1 VRVVVAA
8 TAEVAIPTLEWLK
21 ESKHELLRVVTTPD
35 SKAGRGKILAQ
46 SVVADW
52 ADKNSISLAKPNTS
66 NDIAKSFDGAD
77 VVIAIAYGKIL
88 TSEVFGI
95 PKYGCL
101 NLHFSLLPTYRG
113 AAPVQRALLNG
124 DSVTGISIFKIDEG
138 LDTGPIY
145 YQEKYEINPM
155 ANSGEVL
162 RDLSLVG
169 AKSFSQVLSDVEALI
184 KPREQET
191 AGISLAPKVSKEEA
205 RISWG
210 QGSVAII
217 NLIRAFT
224 PLPGAWT
231 TFQGSVLKVVGIGS
245 ASTAAKVAS
254 GSIHVEDKK
263 LFVGTADF
271 PIEISKLI
279 PAGKKEMFAADWLN
293 GARIV
298 PGDAFE

>member
-1 VRVVVAA
+1 MRIVVAA
-8 TAEVAIPTLEWLK
+8 TAEVAIPTLDWLRK
-21 ESKHELLRVVTTPD
+21 SKHELLRVVTTPD
-35 SKAGRGKILAQ
+35 SKAGRGKILSQ
-46 SVVADW
+46 SVIADW

-66 NDIAKSFDGAD
+66 NEIAKSFDGAD
-77 VVIAIAYGKIL
+77 VVITIAYGKIL

-184 KPREQET
+184 EPREQET

-298 PGDAFE
+298 PGDVFE

>member
-1 VRVVVAA
+1 M
-8 TAEVAIPTLEWLK
+8 I
-21 ESKHELLRVVTTPD
+21 
-35 SKAGRGKILAQ
+35 
-46 SVVADW
+46 ADW

-66 NDIAKSFDGAD
+66 GEIAKSFDGAD

-88 TSEVFGI
+88 TSKVFGI

-169 AKSFSQVLSDVEALI
+169 AKSFSQVLSDVEALT

-217 NLIRAFT
+217 DLIRAFT

-245 ASTAAKVAS
+245 ASTAARVAS

-298 PGDAFE
+298 PGDVFE

>member
-8 TAEVAIPTLEWLK
+8 TAEVAIPTLEWFK
-21 ESKHELLRVVTTPD
+21 ESEHELLRVVTTPD
-35 SKAGRGKILAQ
+35 SKAGRGKNLAQ
-46 SVVADW
+46 SVIADW

-66 NDIAKSFDGAD
+66 SEISKSFEGAD

-88 TSEVFGI
+88 TSEVFSI
-95 PKYGCL
+95 PQYGCL

-124 DSVTGISIFKIDEG
+124 DSMTGISIFKIDEG

-145 YQEKYEINPM
+145 YQEQYEINPI

-162 RDLSLVG
+162 RDLSLIG
-169 AKSFSQVLSDVEALI
+169 AKSFSKVLSDLEALA

-191 AGISLAPKVSKEEA
+191 VGISLAKKVSKEEA
-205 RISWG
+205 RINWSKK
-210 QGSVAII
+210 SVAIL
-217 NLIRAFT
+217 NLVRAFT
-224 PLPGAWT
+224 PVPGAWT
-231 TFQGSVLKVVGIGS
+231 TYQGSVLKIVGMGL
-245 ASTAAKVAS
+245 ASTAAKVAP
-254 GSIHVEDKK
+254 GSIHVEEKR

-271 PIEISKLI
+271 PIEVSRLI
-279 PAGKKEMFAADWLN
+279 PAGKKEMLAADWLN

-298 PGDAFE
+298 PGDVFE

>member
-1 VRVVVAA
+1 MRVVVAA
-8 TAEVAIPTLEWLK
+8 TAEVAIPTLDWLRK
-21 ESKHELLRVVTTPD
+21 SKHELLRVVTTPD

-46 SVVADW
+46 SVIADW

-66 NDIAKSFDGAD
+66 NEIAKSFDGAD

-169 AKSFSQVLSDVEALI
+169 AKSFPQVLSDVEALI
-184 KPREQET
+184 NPREQET

-245 ASTAAKVAS
+245 ASTAARVAS

-298 PGDAFE
+298 PGDVFE

>member
-21 ESKHELLRVVTTPD
+21 ESEHELLRVVTTPD
-35 SKAGRGKILAQ
+35 SKAGRGKNLVQ
-46 SVVADW
+46 SVIADW
-52 ADKNSISLAKPNTS
+52 ADKNSISLAKPNTAS
-66 NDIAKSFDGAD
+66 EISKSFEGAD

-88 TSEVFGI
+88 TSEVFSI

-145 YQEKYEINPM
+145 YQEQYEINPI

-162 RDLSLVG
+162 RDLSLIG
-169 AKSFSQVLSDVEALI
+169 AKSFSKVLSDVEALA

-191 AGISLAPKVSKEEA
+191 VGISLAQKVSKEEA
-205 RISWG
+205 RINWSKK
-210 QGSVAII
+210 SVAIL

-224 PLPGAWT
+224 PVPGAWT
-231 TFQGSVLKVVGIGS
+231 TYQGSVLKIVGMGL
-245 ASTAAKVAS
+245 ASTAAEVAP
-254 GSIHVEDKK
+254 GSIHVEEKR

-271 PIEISKLI
+271 PIEVSRLI
-279 PAGKKEMFAADWLN
+279 PAGKKEMLAADWLN

-298 PGDAFE
+298 PGDVFE

>member
-1 VRVVVAA
+1 MRVVVAA

-21 ESKHELLRVVTTPD
+21 ESEHELLRVVTTPD
-35 SKAGRGKILAQ
+35 SKAGRGKNLAQ
-46 SVVADW
+46 SVIADW

-66 NDIAKSFDGAD
+66 SEISKSFEGAD

-88 TSEVFGI
+88 TSEVFSI

-145 YQEKYEINPM
+145 YQEQYEINPI

-162 RDLSLVG
+162 RDLSLIG
-169 AKSFSQVLSDVEALI
+169 AKSFSKVLSDLEALAQ
-184 KPREQET
+184 PREQET
-191 AGISLAPKVSKEEA
+191 VGISLAKKVSKEEA
-205 RISWG
+205 RINWSKK
-210 QGSVAII
+210 SVAIL

-224 PLPGAWT
+224 PVPGAWT
-231 TFQGSVLKVVGIGS
+231 TYQGSVLKIVGMGL
-245 ASTAAKVAS
+245 ASTAAEVAP
-254 GSIHVEDKK
+254 GSIHVEEKR

-271 PIEISKLI
+271 PIEVSRLI
-279 PAGKKEMFAADWLN
+279 PAGKKEMLAADWLN

-298 PGDAFE
+298 PGDFFE

>member
-1 VRVVVAA
+1 MRVVVAA

-21 ESKHELLRVVTTPD
+21 ESEHELLRVVTTPD
-35 SKAGRGKILAQ
+35 SKAGRGKNLAQ
-46 SVVADW
+46 SVIADW

-66 NDIAKSFDGAD
+66 SEISKSFEGAD

-88 TSEVFGI
+88 TSEVFSI

-145 YQEKYEINPM
+145 YQEQYEINPI

-162 RDLSLVG
+162 RDLSLIG
-169 AKSFSQVLSDVEALI
+169 AKSFSKVLSDVEALA

-191 AGISLAPKVSKEEA
+191 VGISLAQKVSKEEA
-205 RISWG
+205 RINWSKK
-210 QGSVAII
+210 SVAIL

-224 PLPGAWT
+224 PVPGAWT
-231 TFQGSVLKVVGIGS
+231 TYQGSVLKIVGMGL
-245 ASTAAKVAS
+245 ASTAAEVAP
-254 GSIHVEDKK
+254 GSIHVEEKR

-271 PIEISKLI
+271 PIEVSRLI
-279 PAGKKEMFAADWLN
+279 PAGKKEMLAADWLN

-298 PGDAFE
+298 PGDFFE

>member
-1 VRVVVAA
+1 V
-8 TAEVAIPTLEWLK
+8 I
-21 ESKHELLRVVTTPD
+21 
-35 SKAGRGKILAQ
+35 
-46 SVVADW
+46 ADW
-52 ADKNSISLAKPNTS
+52 ADKNSISIAKPNTS
-66 NDIAKSFDGAD
+66 SEISKSFEGAD

-88 TSEVFGI
+88 TSEVFSI

-145 YQEKYEINPM
+145 YQEQYEINPI

-162 RDLSLVG
+162 RDLSLIG
-169 AKSFSQVLSDVEALI
+169 AKSFSKVLSDVEALA

-191 AGISLAPKVSKEEA
+191 VGISLAQKVSKEEA
-205 RISWG
+205 RINWSKK
-210 QGSVAII
+210 SVAIL

-224 PLPGAWT
+224 PVPGAWT
-231 TFQGSVLKVVGIGS
+231 TYQGSVLKIVGMGL
-245 ASTAAKVAS
+245 ASTAAEVAP
-254 GSIHVEDKK
+254 GSIHVEEKR

-271 PIEISKLI
+271 PIEVSRLI
-279 PAGKKEMFAADWLN
+279 PAGKKEMLAADWLN

-298 PGDAFE
+298 PGDFFE

>member
-1 VRVVVAA
+1 MRVVVAA

-21 ESKHELLRVVTTPD
+21 ESEHELLRVVTTPD
-35 SKAGRGKILAQ
+35 SKAGRGKNLAQ
-46 SVVADW
+46 SVIADW
-52 ADKNSISLAKPNTS
+52 ADKNSISLAKPNTAS
-66 NDIAKSFDGAD
+66 EISKSFEGAD

-88 TSEVFGI
+88 TSEVFSI
-95 PKYGCL
+95 PQYGCL

-124 DSVTGISIFKIDEG
+124 DSMTGISIFKIDEG

-145 YQEKYEINPM
+145 YQEQYEINPI

-162 RDLSLVG
+162 RDLSLIG
-169 AKSFSQVLSDVEALI
+169 AKSFSKVLSDLEALA

-191 AGISLAPKVSKEEA
+191 VGISLAKKVSKEEA
-205 RISWG
+205 RINWSKK
-210 QGSVAII
+210 SVAIL

-224 PLPGAWT
+224 PVPGAWT
-231 TFQGSVLKVVGIGS
+231 TYQGSVLKIVGMGL
-245 ASTAAKVAS
+245 ASTAAKVAP
-254 GSIHVEDKK
+254 GSIHVEEKR

-271 PIEISKLI
+271 PIEVSRLI
-279 PAGKKEMFAADWLN
+279 PAGKKEMLAADWLN

-298 PGDAFE
+298 PGDVFE

>member
-1 VRVVVAA
+1 MRIVVAA

-21 ESKHELLRVVTTPD
+21 ESEHELLRVVTTPD
-35 SKAGRGKILAQ
+35 SKAGRGKVLVQ
-46 SVVADW
+46 SAIADW

-66 NDIAKSFDGAD
+66 SEISKSFEGAD

-88 TSEVFGI
+88 TSEVFSI

-145 YQEKYEINPM
+145 HQERYEINPS

-162 RDLSLVG
+162 RDLSLIG
-169 AKSFSQVLSDVEALI
+169 AKCFSKVLSEVESLT
-184 KPREQET
+184 KPRAQET
-191 AGISLAPKVSKEEA
+191 VGISLAQKVSKEEA
-205 RISWG
+205 RINWG
-210 QGSVAII
+210 EKSVAIL
-217 NLIRAFT
+217 NLFRAFT
-224 PLPGAWT
+224 PVPGAWT
-231 TFQGSVLKVVGIGS
+231 TYQGSVLKVVGMGL
-245 ASTAAKVAS
+245 ASTAAKVAP

-271 PIEISKLI
+271 PIEVSKVI
-279 PAGKKEMFAADWLN
+279 PAGKKEMLAADWLN

-298 PGDAFE
+298 PGDFFE

>member
-1 VRVVVAA
+1 VRIVVAA
-8 TAEVAIPTLEWLK
+8 TAEVAIPTLDWLRK
-21 ESKHELLRVVTTPD
+21 SKHELLRVVTTPD

-46 SVVADW
+46 SVIADW

-66 NDIAKSFDGAD
+66 NEIAKSFDGAD
-77 VVIAIAYGKIL
+77 VVITIAYGKIL

-169 AKSFSQVLSDVEALI
+169 AKSFSQVLSDVEALT

-298 PGDAFE
+298 PGDVFE

>member
-169 AKSFSQVLSDVEALI
+169 AKSFSQVLSVLEAST

>member
-1 VRVVVAA
+1 MRVVVAA

-21 ESKHELLRVVTTPD
+21 ESEHELLRVVTTPD
-35 SKAGRGKILAQ
+35 SKAGRGKNLAQ
-46 SVVADW
+46 SVIADW
-52 ADKNSISLAKPNTS
+52 ADKNSISIAKPNTS
-66 NDIAKSFDGAD
+66 SEISKSFEGAD

-88 TSEVFGI
+88 TSEVFSI

-145 YQEKYEINPM
+145 YQEQYEINPI

-162 RDLSLVG
+162 RDLSLIG
-169 AKSFSQVLSDVEALI
+169 AKSFSKVLSDVEALA

-191 AGISLAPKVSKEEA
+191 VGISLAQKVSKEEA
-205 RISWG
+205 RINWSKK
-210 QGSVAII
+210 SVAIL

-224 PLPGAWT
+224 PVPGAWT
-231 TFQGSVLKVVGIGS
+231 TYQGSVLKIVGMGL
-245 ASTAAKVAS
+245 ASTAAEVAP
-254 GSIHVEDKK
+254 GSIHVEEKR

-271 PIEISKLI
+271 PIEVSRLI
-279 PAGKKEMFAADWLN
+279 PAGKKEMLAADWLN

-298 PGDAFE
+298 PGDFFE

>member
-1 VRVVVAA
+1 MRVVVAA

-21 ESKHELLRVVTTPD
+21 ESEHELLRVVTTPD
-35 SKAGRGKILAQ
+35 SKAGRGKNLAQ
-46 SVVADW
+46 SVIADW

-66 NDIAKSFDGAD
+66 SEISKSFEGAD

-88 TSEVFGI
+88 TSEVFSI

-145 YQEKYEINPM
+145 YQEQYEINPI

-162 RDLSLVG
+162 RDLSLIG
-169 AKSFSQVLSDVEALI
+169 AKSFSKVFSDLETLA

-191 AGISLAPKVSKEEA
+191 VGISLAKKVSKEEA
-205 RISWG
+205 RINWSKK
-210 QGSVAII
+210 SVAIL

-224 PLPGAWT
+224 PVPGAWT
-231 TFQGSVLKVVGIGS
+231 TYQGSVLKIVGMGL
-245 ASTAAKVAS
+245 ASTAAKVAP
-254 GSIHVEDKK
+254 GSIHVEEKR

-271 PIEISKLI
+271 PIEVSRLI
-279 PAGKKEMFAADWLN
+279 PAGKKEMLAADWLN

-298 PGDAFE
+298 PGDFFE

>member
-1 VRVVVAA
+1 MRVVVAA

-21 ESKHELLRVVTTPD
+21 ESEHELLRVVTTPD
-35 SKAGRGKILAQ
+35 SKAGRGKNLAQ
-46 SVVADW
+46 SVIADW

-66 NDIAKSFDGAD
+66 SEISKSFEGAD

-88 TSEVFGI
+88 TSEVFSI

-145 YQEKYEINPM
+145 YQEQYEINPI

-162 RDLSLVG
+162 RDLSLIG
-169 AKSFSQVLSDVEALI
+169 AKSFSKVLSDLEALA

-191 AGISLAPKVSKEEA
+191 VGISLAKKVSKEEA
-205 RISWG
+205 RINWSKK
-210 QGSVAII
+210 SVAIL
-217 NLIRAFT
+217 NLVRAFT
-224 PLPGAWT
+224 PVPGAWT
-231 TFQGSVLKVVGIGS
+231 TYQGSVLKIVGMGL
-245 ASTAAKVAS
+245 ASTAAEVAP
-254 GSIHVEDKK
+254 GSIHVEEKR

-271 PIEISKLI
+271 PIEVSRLI
-279 PAGKKEMFAADWLN
+279 PAGKKEMLAADWLN

-298 PGDAFE
+298 PGDFFE

>member
-1 VRVVVAA
+1 MRVVVAA

-35 SKAGRGKILAQ
+35 SKAGRGKNLAQ
-46 SVVADW
+46 SVIADW

-66 NDIAKSFDGAD
+66 SEISKSFEGAD

-88 TSEVFGI
+88 TSEVFSI

-145 YQEKYEINPM
+145 YQEQYEINPI

-162 RDLSLVG
+162 RDLSLIG
-169 AKSFSQVLSDVEALI
+169 AKSFSKVLSDLEALA

-191 AGISLAPKVSKEEA
+191 VGISLAKKVSKEEA
-205 RISWG
+205 RINWSKK
-210 QGSVAII
+210 SVAIL
-217 NLIRAFT
+217 NLVRAFT
-224 PLPGAWT
+224 PVPGAWT
-231 TFQGSVLKVVGIGS
+231 TYQGSVLKIVGMGL
-245 ASTAAKVAS
+245 ASTAAEVAP
-254 GSIHVEDKK
+254 GSIHVEEKR

-271 PIEISKLI
+271 PIEVSRLI
-279 PAGKKEMFAADWLN
+279 PAGKKEMLAADWLN

-298 PGDAFE
+298 PGDFFE

>member
-1 VRVVVAA
+1 V
-8 TAEVAIPTLEWLK
+8 I
-21 ESKHELLRVVTTPD
+21 
-35 SKAGRGKILAQ
+35 
-46 SVVADW
+46 ADW
-52 ADKNSISLAKPNTS
+52 ADKNSISLAKPNTAS
-66 NDIAKSFDGAD
+66 EISKSFEGAD

-88 TSEVFGI
+88 TSEVFSI
-95 PKYGCL
+95 PQYGCL

-145 YQEKYEINPM
+145 YQEQYEINPI

-162 RDLSLVG
+162 RDLSLIG
-169 AKSFSQVLSDVEALI
+169 AKSFSKVLSDVEALA

-191 AGISLAPKVSKEEA
+191 VGISLAQKVSKEEA
-205 RISWG
+205 RINWSKK
-210 QGSVAII
+210 SVAIL

-224 PLPGAWT
+224 PVPGAWT
-231 TFQGSVLKVVGIGS
+231 TYQGSVLKIVGMGL
-245 ASTAAKVAS
+245 ASTAAEVAP
-254 GSIHVEDKK
+254 GSIHVEEKR

-271 PIEISKLI
+271 PIEVSRLI
-279 PAGKKEMFAADWLN
+279 PAGKKEMLAADWLN

-298 PGDAFE
+298 PGDFFE

>member
-21 ESKHELLRVVTTPD
+21 ESEHELLRVVTTPD
-35 SKAGRGKILAQ
+35 SKAGRGKNLAQ
-46 SVVADW
+46 SVIADW
-52 ADKNSISLAKPNTS
+52 ADKNSISIAKPNTS
-66 NDIAKSFDGAD
+66 SEISKSFEGAD

-88 TSEVFGI
+88 TSEVFSI

-145 YQEKYEINPM
+145 YQEQYEINPI

-162 RDLSLVG
+162 RDLSLIG
-169 AKSFSQVLSDVEALI
+169 AKSFSKVLSDVEALA

-191 AGISLAPKVSKEEA
+191 VGISLAQKVSKEEA
-205 RISWG
+205 RINWSKK
-210 QGSVAII
+210 SVAIL

-224 PLPGAWT
+224 PVPGAWT
-231 TFQGSVLKVVGIGS
+231 TYQGSVLKIVGMGL
-245 ASTAAKVAS
+245 ASTAAEVAP
-254 GSIHVEDKK
+254 GSIHVEEKR

-271 PIEISKLI
+271 PIEVSRLI
-279 PAGKKEMFAADWLN
+279 PAGKKEMLAADWLN

-298 PGDAFE
+298 PGDFFE